1 MTQNT
6 NGHFIPTTNAPPA
19 EQLRAAYRIIRTP
32 TGGTLDMLVLSD
44 AIYGVDCHYYQGR
57 TRPHTQPTCEPCDIG
72 VPYRWQGYLAV
83 MMTRLRDLA
92 LFEFTAASAAPLVE
106 YYETNKTLR
115 GVQIKAARVNSR
127 ANGRVIL
134 QVTRG
139 DLGLY
144 AAPPAPDV
152 NEILARIWQVPRL
165 LAHEA
170 QRATERAQE
179 QHRLATGQPLPDPQ
193 TRKDPKPK

>member
-1 MTQNT
+1 MTQDT
-6 NGHFIPTTNAPPA
+6 NGHFIPKTKAPPTD
-19 EQLRAAYRIIRTP
+19 QLRAAYRIVRTP
-32 TGGTLDMLVLSD
+32 TAGQLDMLVLSE

-57 TRPHTQPTCEPCDIG
+57 TRPHTEPTCEACEVG
-72 VPYRWQGYLAV
+72 TPYRWQGYLAV

-106 YYETNKTLR
+106 YFETNRTLR
-115 GVQIKAARVNSR
+115 GVNIKASRVNSR
-127 ANGRVIL
+127 PNGRVIL

-144 AAPPAPDV
+144 SAPPEPEV
-152 NEILARIWQVPRL
+152 EEILARIWQVPRL

-170 QRATERAQE
+170 QRAAEKNAEKKR
-179 QHRLATGQPLPDPQ
+179 HDNGQPKGTPI
-193 TRKDPKPK
+193 PKK